1 MKLSDFDFELPPEL
15 IAQHPREKRDHSD
28 VLIPVGDNDF
38 KKIKFFNILDYLLP
52 GDIMVFNDSKVI
64 NAQLTL
70 TKGTRKINV
79 NLNRQLAE
87 GLWTGF
93 ARPARKLDVGDSF
106 SFDNHQI
113 LIQQKLENGEVHFK
127 FVLDSISVF
136 KFLELYGQVP
146 LPAYIKR
153 EDTTPED
160 KTRYQNVYSRLEGS
174 VAAPTAGLH
183 FTKELLEAIRAKG
196 VTTCFV
202 TLHVGAGTFLPVKTD
217 NIAEHKMHF
226 EYCQISAES
235 ADLINKAKSEGRRV
249 IIVGTTA
256 LRTVESSAEN
266 GKVMAGSL
274 ETDIFITPGY
284 KFQIADLMLTNFH
297 LPKSTLFMLV
307 CAFAGSD
314 EMKNAYKYAIDNKM
328 RFFSY
333 GDAMLLTRNDGVIE
347 ER

>member
-1 MKLSDFDFELPPEL
+1 MKLSDFDFDLPQEL

-28 VLIPVGDNDF
+28 VLIPVGRNSF
-38 KKIKFFNILDYLLP
+38 EKIKFFKILDYLLP
-52 GDIMVFNDSKVI
+52 GDVMVFNDSKVI

-79 NLNRQLAE
+79 NLNRQIAD
-87 GLWTGF
+87 GVWTGF
-93 ARPARKLDVGDSF
+93 ARPAKKLEAGDSF

-113 LIQQKLENGEVHFK
+113 FIQEKLENGEIHFK
-127 FVLDSISVF
+127 FALNGISVF
-136 KFLELYGQVP
+136 NFLELYGQIP
-146 LPAYIKR
+146 LPVYIKR
-153 EDTTPED
+153 ESINPDD
-160 KTRYQNVYSRLEGS
+160 KIRYQNVYSNPAGS

-196 VTTCFV
+196 VATCFV
-202 TLHVGAGTFLPVKTD
+202 TLHVGAGTFLPVKTE

-226 EYCQISAES
+226 EYCRISRES
-235 ADLINKAKSEGRRV
+235 ADLINKAKAEGRRV

-256 LRTVESSAEN
+256 LRAVESSAKN
-266 GKVMAGSL
+266 GEVIAGSI

-284 KFQIADLMLTNFH
+284 KFQVADMLLTNFH

-307 CAFAGSD
+307 CAFAGSNK
-314 EMKNAYKYAIDNKM
+314 MKNAYKYAIDNKM

-333 GDAMLLTRNDGVIE
+333 GDAMLLTLRDD
-347 ER
+347 